1 MLVLYGL
8 ICVVRL
14 IGGVRQLTCSFTG
27 VMSSPRRS
35 ARGGGEVVA
44 RSWNVSE
51 YVIRRRDLAVRALVR
66 AEKGLLGFLESVIPF

>member
-1 MLVLYGL
+1 M
-8 ICVVRL
+8 VRFVS
-14 IGGVRQLTCSFTG
+14 GERQLTCSFTG

-51 YVIRRRDLAVRALVR
+51 YVIRRRDLAVRALIR
-66 AEKGLLGFLESVIPF
+66 AEKGLLGFPESVKPFQVCDR